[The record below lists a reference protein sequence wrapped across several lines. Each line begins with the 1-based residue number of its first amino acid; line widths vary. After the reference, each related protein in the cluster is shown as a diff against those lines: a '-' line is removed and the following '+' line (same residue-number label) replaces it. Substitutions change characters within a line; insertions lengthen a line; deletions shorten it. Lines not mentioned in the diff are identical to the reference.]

1 MTVALTER
9 DDGGRIR
16 VRVGDMIEI
25 FLPENAGTGY
35 RWSVDD
41 LDRSLFDVAGASDEY
56 PGQTIGAG
64 GQTCIRITVR
74 GRGIGT
80 VRLAYR
86 RPWEGADATLKRFI
100 VEVEAVPD

>member
-16 VRVGDMIEI
+16 VRVGDTIEI
-25 FLPENAGTGY
+25 CLPENATTGY
-35 RWSVDD
+35 RWSVDH
-41 LDRSLFDVAGASDEY
+41 LDSSLFDVAGARAEY

-64 GQTCIRITVR
+64 GQACVRITVR
-74 GRGIGT
+74 SRGIGT
-80 VRLAYR
+80 VRLNYC
-86 RPWEGADATLKRFI
+86 RPWEGADAALKRFT